1 MIGEE
6 LGLLGALAVL
16 VLFGLI
22 ILRGFLLTAKIDD
35 PFAQYLALGLTSLLG
50 LQAIV
55 HMGVVIGLM
64 PTKGLVLPFISYGGS
79 AMVMNL
85 TEAGML
91 LSLSRR
97 RM

>member
-1 MIGEE
+1 M
-6 LGLLGALAVL
+6 
-16 VLFGLI
+16 
-22 ILRGFLLTAKIDD
+22 TAKIDD